1 MTMPN
6 PLPWLDELPRVQKII
21 GAIVF
26 LVGGVGVFMNWLF
39 RRPKPKS
46 VVERLSQFQ
55 LEEAETK
62 CKYDTLSEQL
72 EFAWTKYATQNVA
85 ANNDYFP
92 EAFVANL
99 INVRV
104 EEFRKVAAYMGED
117 RIGRITV
124 NGESLY
130 RVFSESRRRAVSSR
144 H

>member
-1 MTMPN
+1 MEERLALLMTMPN

-62 CKYDTLSEQL
+62 CPSDALQ
-72 EFAWTKYATQNVA
+72 AT
-85 ANNDYFP
+85 
-92 EAFVANL
+92 
-99 INVRV
+99 
-104 EEFRKVAAYMGED
+104 
-117 RIGRITV
+117 
-124 NGESLY
+124 
-130 RVFSESRRRAVSSR
+130 
-144 H
+144 